1 MGAVARS
8 ARCPS
13 APSRPV
19 LRYHGGKFRLASW
32 IVAHLPPSRCRVEAY
47 AGAASVTL
55 AAAPAPIEVINDLD
69 DRIVTVFEVLRDPG
83 LVAAAEDLDPDLHY
97 PIPHARG
104 LRVGTRLPCDV
115 VIPAGTEVDSLNGEL
130 VAALPGWW
138 VES

>member
-1 MGAVARS
+1 MSATPTIDVVVGIETDGFDVDPDVIVRVHRRS
-8 ARCPS
+8 GDT
-13 APSRPV
+13 APS
-19 LRYHGGKFRLASW
+19 GGG
-32 IVAHLPPSRCRVEAY
+32 
-47 AGAASVTL
+47 AGVSGGDTPGK
-55 AAAPAPIEVINDLD
+55 AAAPPCSPAGPGGDAPG
-69 DRIVTVFEVLRDPG
+69 PG

-115 VIPAGTEVDSLNGEL
+115 VIPAGSEVDSLNGEL

>member
-1 MGAVARS
+1 MSATPTIDVMVGIETDGFDVDPDVIVRVHRRS
-8 ARCPS
+8 GDT
-13 APSRPV
+13 APS
-19 LRYHGGKFRLASW
+19 GGG
-32 IVAHLPPSRCRVEAY
+32 P
-47 AGAASVTL
+47 GGD
-55 AAAPAPIEVINDLD
+55 APG
-69 DRIVTVFEVLRDPG
+69 TG

-115 VIPAGTEVDSLNGEL
+115 VIPAGSEVDSLNGEL